1 MGWADARLRTGQATR
16 RLTSAAQSGA
26 RAGASASR
34 GVGHVIGR
42 MTGASGAGRTGL
54 SKLIE
59 LTAAGSVGDA
69 FVFVSLAGTLFFDT
83 SVKQA
88 RSQVALALL
97 LTMAPFALLAPLI
110 GPMLDRV
117 QTGRRYILAGTLL
130 ARGLLCWGMA
140 GAVFYHDTVTLLPA
154 AFGVLV
160 LQKAYGVTRSAITPR
175 LLPREITLVTANA
188 RTGLASLI
196 ASSIAA
202 PLAYG
207 VSYVAG
213 GGVGGAAW
221 VLRAGTVIYL
231 AATALSF
238 RVPDQVDLPL
248 QRQEPSPAS
257 PVAGAQGAG
266 AGATV
271 PGPGTRPQP
280 GQPAATF
287 PLPGDPAATYPRAGD
302 PSATRPF
309 NGDPSATRP
318 SGGEPPAGRPFDGEP
333 SAARS
338 RAGEPGATHPYGR
351 PAGQRPRQARGN
363 GNGAGPPRNRTRWR
377 TLRQLGPAVGEAMRA
392 NATLRAFSG
401 FMIFFLAFLLRTV
414 HFPGVRD
421 ETALA
426 AMIVAAAAGG
436 FLGSLTGSAIRSR
449 RPLLITFGILGFST
463 VVTALCAVFFGL
475 WAALVVALIAAFG
488 QVLSKLALDSTV
500 QQEVGEEIRTSAF
513 AVSETL
519 NQLSWVAGG
528 LAGVLL
534 SLTNSGV
541 AGLTVAAVGLGGSFV
556 LLVLHRRRRI
566 LSARSQLT

>member
-1 MGWADARLRTGQATR
+1 
-16 RLTSAAQSGA
+16 
-26 RAGASASR
+26 
-34 GVGHVIGR
+34 

-69 FVFVSLAGTLFFDT
+69 FVFVALAGTLFFDT

-97 LTMAPFALLAPLI
+97 VTMAPFALLAPLI

-175 LLPREITLVTANA
+175 LLPQEITLVTANA

-207 VSYVAG
+207 ISYVAG

-248 QRQEPSPAS
+248 QREAPSPAS
-257 PVAGAQGAG
+257 PVAGVPGAG

-287 PLPGDPAATYPRAGD
+287 PLPGEPTAAYPRGGD

-309 NGDPSATRP
+309 NGDPSADRP
-318 SGGEPPAGRPFDGEP
+318 PGAAQPYGPPAGQG
-333 SAARS
+333 
-338 RAGEPGATHPYGR
+338 
-351 PAGQRPRQARGN
+351 PRQARGN
-363 GNGAGPPRNRTRWR
+363 GNGAGPPRNRARWR
-377 TLRQLGPAVGEAMRA
+377 TLRQLGPVVGEAMRA
-392 NATLRAFSG
+392 NASLRAFSG

-426 AMIVAAAAGG
+426 AMIGAAAAGG
-436 FLGSLTGSAIRSR
+436 FLGSLTGSAIRSQ

-541 AGLTVAAVGLGGSFV
+541 AGLTVAAVGLGVSFV